1 MKLRLAL
8 TALLLSCIF
17 LPLGAQTIQP
27 TAFGNGKSATQD
39 KYSIFV
45 LGLLFGVQGD
55 FSTTEIWEDES
66 LYMAG
71 ISNRDNEMGIGATL
85 GLELLFANRY
95 GIYSDIGL
103 NSYGDGGLALVLD
116 IGVLFGFGGKYR
128 MDSVTYWGAGLS
140 VYQNNSF
147 GIGPHLVYGIGNWR
161 FILAYTSSGEQIHY
175 PRREK
180 NTAFFIGARYRL
192 RLFAI

>member
-1 MKLRLAL
+1 MKQRLTL
-8 TALLLSCIF
+8 TVFLLTCSL
-17 LPLGAQTIQP
+17 LPLGAQTVQL
-27 TAFGNGKSATQD
+27 TAFGNGKTATQNE
-39 KYSIFV
+39 YSIIA
-45 LGLLFGVQGD
+45 LGLLFGIQGD
-55 FSTTEIWEDES
+55 FATIEIWENES
-66 LYMAG
+66 LYMSDTS
-71 ISNRDNEMGIGATL
+71 IREDELGIGATL

-140 VYQNNSF
+140 VCQNNSF